1 LEEEISEI
9 QAMYAHVEDQMIS
22 ITEEIEHLSR
32 KVNSFDKKKQQA
44 LSNGKMSQA
53 QKIVVEVM
61 AELFY
66 IQPIFQAG
74 IVSGDIELRK
84 NQIKDFHR
92 KKYFLEQEI
101 NRRKGLVKVIENEI
115 KATMRQQQVKNRL
128 VKKAKK
134 EVFIVSLRIFT

>member
-1 LEEEISEI
+1 
-9 QAMYAHVEDQMIS
+9 MYAHVEDQMIS